1 MFIVYAIESS
11 VTGRIYIGQTHDFEG
26 RLKSHNAGC
35 VKSTMNDKP
44 WRQIAQEMHATRDEA
59 RWCEFKL
66 KKSRGRR
73 LKWLDEHKL

>member
-26 RLKSHNAGC
+26 RLKLHNAGR

-44 WRQIAQEMHATRDEA
+44 WRQIAQEINHVVAD
-59 RWCEFKL
+59 
-66 KKSRGRR
+66 
-73 LKWLDEHKL
+73 